1 MLQDVPLH
9 AFGRARRHWS
19 LVLAVAGFDVTP
31 RRCPRTSSPEARQF
45 RYGIDGSLALP
56 SISRVPNTPRPFWA
70 TGVQHRRGPSR
81 AGRQL
86 SFEVSLTAS
95 SSRGIT
101 APRSCCVGDGGVS
114 LC

>member
-1 MLQDVPLH
+1 VLQDVPLH

-31 RRCPRTSSPEARQF
+31 GRCPRTSSPEARQF

-70 TGVQHRRGPSR
+70 ECSIGVALRERG
-81 AGRQL
+81 G
-86 SFEVSLTAS
+86 
-95 SSRGIT
+95 SSRSKS
-101 APRSCCVGDGGVS
+101 R
-114 LC
+114 

>member
-31 RRCPRTSSPEARQF
+31 RRCPRTSSPGARQF
-45 RYGIDGSLALP
+45 RYWIDGSLALP

-70 TGVQHRRGPSR
+70 VGV
-81 AGRQL
+81 
-86 SFEVSLTAS
+86 T
-95 SSRGIT
+95 
-101 APRSCCVGDGGVS
+101 
-114 LC
+114 